1 MLTVKQLAEKLDVSA
16 MTIYRNK
23 PNNRDFVEQD
33 NIKYIDESLEKEIT
47 KKVLKNKKVY
57 KKEKP
62 ETNQSVVV
70 EQMQQQIDYLK
81 EIIKEKDEQI
91 RNYTKLI
98 DQQQQLNLKTME
110 RLEAPKKEEEKPE
123 EKEET
128 HVSTREEHVQTDKK
142 QGFFKKLFK

>member
-1 MLTVKQLAEKLDVSA
+1 
-16 MTIYRNK
+16 
-23 PNNRDFVEQD
+23 
-33 NIKYIDESLEKEIT
+33 
-47 KKVLKNKKVY
+47 
-57 KKEKP
+57 
-62 ETNQSVVV
+62 
-70 EQMQQQIDYLK
+70 MQQQIDYLK
-81 EIIKEKDEQI
+81 TVIAEKDEQI

-110 RLEAPKKEEEKPE
+110 RLEAPKKEEKPE

>member
-110 RLEAPKKEEEKPE
+110 RLEAPKKEEPPE
-123 EKEET
+123 EQEES
-128 HVSTREEHVQTDKK
+128 HVSTREEHVQTDEK

>member
-1 MLTVKQLAEKLDVSA
+1 MLTVKQLAEKLDVST

-23 PNNRDFVEQD
+23 PANRDFVEQD

-57 KKEKP
+57 KKEKV

-81 EIIKEKDEQI
+81 TVIAEKDEQI

-110 RLEAPKKEEEKPE
+110 RLEAPKDEEEKPE
-123 EKEET
+123 EKDET
-128 HVSTREEHVQTDKK
+128 HVSTREEHVQTEKK
-142 QGFFKKLFK
+142 KGFFKKLFK

>member
-110 RLEAPKKEEEKPE
+110 RLEAPKKEEPPE
-123 EKEET
+123 EQEES
-128 HVSTREEHVQTDKK
+128 HVSTREEHVRTDEK

>member
-1 MLTVKQLAEKLDVSA
+1 MLTVKQLAEKLDVST

-23 PNNRDFVEQD
+23 PANRDFVEQD

-57 KKEKP
+57 KKEKV

-110 RLEAPKKEEEKPE
+110 RLEAPKDEEEKPE
-123 EKEET
+123 EKDET
-128 HVSTREEHVQTDKK
+128 HVSTREEHVQTEKK
-142 QGFFKKLFK
+142 KGFFKKLFK

>member
-110 RLEAPKKEEEKPE
+110 RLEAPKDEEEKTE
-123 EKEET
+123 EKDET
-128 HVSTREEHVQTDKK
+128 HVSTREEHVQTEKK
-142 QGFFKKLFK
+142 KGFFKKLFK

>member
-62 ETNQSVVV
+62 ETNKSVVV

-110 RLEAPKKEEEKPE
+110 RLEAPKKEEPPE
-123 EKEET
+123 EQEES
-128 HVSTREEHVQTDKK
+128 HVSTREEHVQTDEK